1 MITFVRLIKKQY
13 ELLPFGALCNF
24 TAEMHTITTIKFGK
38 LNLWM
43 QISLI
48 ILFMANIAVFSKAF
62 IYRSLCEVI

>member
-43 QISLI
+43 QIYLI
-48 ILFMANIAVFSKAF
+48 ILFMTDLYKDNHVHACMCVCI
-62 IYRSLCEVI
+62 C